1 MVSEGD
7 ADTPTDSASEG
18 ASASAIHSDSA
29 SAAPAEASDSGNG
42 APVAPDVDEQHPES
56 ESWIWVGRHRPPV
69 PRALMNLMS
78 SGWAAQDQA
87 EVPRHPAADNF
98 AARRAALSE
107 LFAGRNLV
115 IPNGPLKVRSN
126 DTDYRFRP
134 GTDFFWLTGGMEP
147 DAVLVLEADGD
158 GHTPTLFVQPRNDR
172 STHDFFTDARY
183 GEFWTGPRM
192 GLAETTQHLGVATA
206 PIDELDERLERLAAS
221 DTVTLRDMDPRID
234 DVFAESDGDDEL
246 VTALAEMRLVK
257 DRFEVAML
265 QQAVDSTIRGFE
277 DVVKALPEVLENG
290 ERVVEG
296 VFNARAR
303 LEGNDVGYDTIAASG
318 AHATFLHWTRND
330 GQVGYGDLLLLDAG
344 VECRQ
349 LYTADVTRTIPVSG
363 KYTAEQREI
372 YQIVLDAQTAAI
384 AEVAPGAQ
392 FMTPHR
398 TAMRVLAEGL
408 HRLGILTVE
417 PELAVRRDQQ
427 LHRRWTIHG
436 TSHMLG
442 LDVHDCSNAR
452 DEHYHGELR
461 PGYVLTVEPGLY
473 FQPDDLTVPERYRGI
488 GVRIEDDV
496 LVTEDGHRVLSERLP
511 RDPDAVE
518 AWIAGLS
525 QAER

>member
-1 MVSEGD
+1 MV
-7 ADTPTDSASEG
+7 TDSDSEG
-18 ASASAIHSDSA
+18 AI
-29 SAAPAEASDSGNG
+29 
-42 APVAPDVDEQHPES
+42 APDVDAEHPES
-56 ESWIWVGRHRPPV
+56 EKWIWIGRHRPPV
-69 PRALMNLMS
+69 PRALMTLMS
-78 SGWAAQDQA
+78 SGWAPSDTT

-107 LFAGRNLV
+107 QFRGRNVV
-115 IPNGPLKVRSN
+115 IPTGPLKVRSN
-126 DTDYRFRP
+126 DVDYRFRP
-134 GTDFFWLTGGMEP
+134 GTDFFWLSGGMEP
-147 DAVLVLEADGD
+147 DAVLLMEANGE
-158 GHTPTLFVQPRNDR
+158 GHSTTLFVEPRSDR

-192 GLAETTQHLGVATA
+192 GLEETAAHLGLATA
-206 PIDELDERLERLAAS
+206 PLQDLNEHLARLGSAK
-221 DTVTLRDMDPRID
+221 TVTVRDIDPRID
-234 DVFAESDGDDEL
+234 DALPVSEADEE
-246 VTALAEMRLVK
+246 VVAALSEMRLTK
-257 DRFEVAML
+257 DPFEVAML
-265 QQAVDSTIRGFE
+265 QQAVDSTVRAFE
-277 DVVKALPEVLENG
+277 DVVKAMPDVLESG

-363 KYTAEQREI
+363 RYTAEQREI
-372 YQIVLDAQTAAI
+372 YQLVLDAQTAAI
-384 AEVAPGAQ
+384 AEVKPGAD
-392 FMTPHR
+392 FMAPHR
-398 TAMRVLAEGL
+398 AAMRVLAQGL
-408 HRLGILTVE
+408 HRLGILDV
-417 PELAVRRDQQ
+417 PPDVAVRRDQQ

-442 LDVHDCSNAR
+442 LDVHDCANAR
-452 DEHYHGELR
+452 DEHYHGELK

-496 LVTEDGHRVLSERLP
+496 LVTDDGHRVLTEALP
-511 RDPDAVE
+511 RAPDDIE
-518 AWIAGLS
+518 AWIARLTSGGD
-525 QAER
+525 QRDGG